1 MIIYYNDYLYGFNIT
16 TINNKA
22 LVDECLQI
30 EDYLIRAFPSNLKEG
45 WYGTKS
51 TALHKKYNLFS
62 FPCRELILL
71 YESMVENISPLLDVD
86 RGYMLKSW
94 LNVYREGDSIK
105 PHTHWP
111 SSEQAWHGFY
121 CANVGIDQSKT
132 IYSIPNAPTDIE
144 VPSVNGLL
152 VVGKSDNDR
161 HHTSVW
167 EDSTQP
173 RITLA
178 FDIVPI
184 DSVIRSHSHS
194 GFSLNHFIPFKS

>member
-1 MIIYYNDYLYGFNIT
+1 MITYYTDYLYGFNIT

-30 EDYLIRAFPSNLKEG
+30 EDYLIRAFPENVELGFYGNKSSALNL
-45 WYGTKS
+45 
-51 TALHKKYNLFS
+51 KYNLFS

-161 HHTSVW
+161 HSSSVW

-184 DSVIRSHSHS
+184 DTILQKNHFR
-194 GFSLNHFIPFKS
+194 LNHFIPFKS

>member
-1 MIIYYNDYLYGFNIT
+1 MKTYYTDYLYGFNIT

-30 EDYLIRAFPSNLKEG
+30 EDYLIRAFPKDIELGFYGNKASSLNLN
-45 WYGTKS
+45 
-51 TALHKKYNLFS
+51 YNLFS
-62 FPCRELILL
+62 FPCRELIIL
-71 YESMVENISPLLDVD
+71 YKSMVENISPLLDTD

-94 LNVYREGDSIK
+94 MNVYREGEWVK
-105 PHTHWP
+105 PHGHWE
-111 SSEQAWHGFY
+111 SQYEVWHGFY
-121 CANVGIDQSKT
+121 CANVGVNESKT
-132 IYSIPNAPTDIE
+132 TYSIPNSHTDIE

-161 HHTSVW
+161 HSSSVW
-167 EDSTQP
+167 TDPTHP

-184 DSVIRSHSHS
+184 DSILQKNHFR
-194 GFSLNHFIPFKS
+194 LNHFIPFKS